1 MHPLPI
7 SGAVVIRP
15 PQKIALIDARKGV
28 SMFKKDNINVPV
40 LGIIE
45 NMAYFTP
52 KELPENKYYLF
63 GKEGAKNL
71 SLDLRIPFLGEI
83 PIIQSV
89 REAADFGRP
98 AAMQEST
105 ISEEIFKKVSKNMLS
120 QLLIRNKKLPE
131 TEIVKITTMSGCFSQ
146 K

>member
-1 MHPLPI
+1 
-7 SGAVVIRP
+7 
-15 PQKIALIDARKGV
+15 
-28 SMFKKDNINVPV
+28 MFKKENINVPV

-52 KELPENKYYLF
+52 EEFPENKYYLF

-83 PIIQSV
+83 PILQSV

-120 QLLIRNKKLPE
+120 QLLIRNKELPE